1 MPAPSPPCCFGGR
14 GDFSRGWLVVGG
26 PHFGYVPPHPAVASV
41 STHRPTAHVPCSALF
56 SPRCQKTATCPP
68 PAQWCSGTLPGLRHA
83 GGAAPASTLPAPLTA
98 ARPLH
103 GPARAPLA
111 LHGRTPCLFWSSPP
125 PPGDAPSPG
134 SNATHHTAKP
144 SGSAVAGAAA
154 PEQPCKGVAPRPA
167 ARPVHSAQTRRV
179 ASPVRTSACARTVQ
193 CKNGSLTLPAP
204 GPVCF
209 LVFCNPLP
217 GVSLGRLRR
226 PCADPGHLARTPATR
241 RQPRQSPNR
250 GLNL

>member
-111 LHGRTPCLFWSSPP
+111 LHGRTPWLFGSSPP
-125 PPGDAPSPG
+125 PPVTPRHRVPMPRTTQLNPPARPSR
-134 SNATHHTAKP
+134 
-144 SGSAVAGAAA
+144 
-154 PEQPCKGVAPRPA
+154 ERPRP
-167 ARPVHSAQTRRV
+167 S
-179 ASPVRTSACARTVQ
+179 SPA
-193 CKNGSLTLPAP
+193 KEWHP
-204 GPVCF
+204 G
-209 LVFCNPLP
+209 
-217 GVSLGRLRR
+217 RR
-226 PCADPGHLARTPATR
+226 PALCTAHKPGALLRLCAHRLARAQFNAKTAH
-241 RQPRQSPNR
+241 
-250 GLNL
+250 